1 MKLSKIL
8 AEAYCRSDSLFKEES
23 ALFMPLVVGFHL
35 SQMDNEMNNIDA
47 SIITQRGYGL
57 RLSTSI
63 IDQFTSV
70 SYGDTLF
77 GLVASLAFSNAQ
89 SIPDQMEAWKNVA
102 AGDSFDLFPPISYY
116 GDLVKF
122 FFGLPRSINL
132 VESCFDTLLR
142 PSMIKAV
149 KKECITAFFA
159 FHYVCDFCF
168 TEMNEDNCHKS
179 KLQLSEALSKQKK
192 LIHQAL
198 VFLDETMLQLLFRYS
213 FEDFIPT
220 FKDFSQ
226 RKIEMWKR
234 IVGPDRLPSFLAHF
248 N

>member
-8 AEAYCRSDSLFKEES
+8 VEAYCRSNSLFKEES
-23 ALFMPLVVGFHL
+23 SSFMSIVVGFHL
-35 SQMDNEMNNIDA
+35 TQMDNEMYNTEA
-47 SIITQRGYGL
+47 IIQEGYEL

-122 FFGLPRSINL
+122 FVI
-132 VESCFDTLLR
+132 
-142 PSMIKAV
+142 
-149 KKECITAFFA
+149 
-159 FHYVCDFCF
+159 F
-168 TEMNEDNCHKS
+168 TQM
-179 KLQLSEALSKQKK
+179 
-192 LIHQAL
+192 
-198 VFLDETMLQLLFRYS
+198 V
-213 FEDFIPT
+213 
-220 FKDFSQ
+220 
-226 RKIEMWKR
+226 
-234 IVGPDRLPSFLAHF
+234 
-248 N
+248 